1 MSGINPY
8 KINYLNEKSGES
20 FQDKKKKFVA
30 YVTERQKARKKNSGK
45 IAELDAIE
53 IINIPKPASYYCL

>member
-20 FQDKKKKFVA
+20 VQDKKKKFVA
-30 YVTERQKARKKNSGK
+30 YVTERQKTKKNSGK
-45 IAELDAIE
+45 ITELDAIE

>member
-1 MSGINPY
+1 LSGINPY

-30 YVTERQKARKKNSGK
+30 YVTERQKTKKNSGK

-53 IINIPKPASYYCL
+53 ITNIPKPASYYYL